1 MNTFKDIFKSSFLE
15 EWLNF
20 QVDDITVAETLI
32 ITALIALYIFF
43 VYRLISR
50 RGFYSKTF
58 NIALFAVS
66 LITSAIVIAIQSNV
80 VVSLGM
86 VGALSIV
93 RFRTAIKD
101 PMDLTFLFWS
111 ISVGIICGARQPDIA
126 IILSFGLTVCIVLLD
141 LIPNVRASMLLI
153 VNCSDITMEDKC
165 TELVKAN
172 CKYYKV
178 KARNVLPTKMELT
191 YEVRTGSGDSLVQEI
206 NKLENITSVALISHD
221 GEVTY

>member
-1 MNTFKDIFKSSFLE
+1 MTTFKDIFKSSFLE

-32 ITALIALYIFF
+32 ITALISLYIFF

-153 VNCSDITMEDKC
+153 VNC
-165 TELVKAN
+165 
-172 CKYYKV
+172 
-178 KARNVLPTKMELT
+178 
-191 YEVRTGSGDSLVQEI
+191 
-206 NKLENITSVALISHD
+206 
-221 GEVTY
+221 